1 MIFEEYTLF
10 SSPELKAQVNFADQN
25 LSIVHC
31 RCHWY
36 CCCSKLFTFSSSS
49 QEPHSQFQPN
59 LAQSILGWQGFKFD
73 QMKGPVLVQGEII
86 MKEQKYIDEIKKNVL
101 LQNHMTN
108 FNQTGHKAFLGE
120 GNSSLIKW
128 RAQPFSK
135 GRLLGNNKNT
145 LMKFKNLLNNH
156 WANYNQTCHSAS
168 SGEGYSSLFKWRTIQ
183 FSLSR
188 YKFLLQHCDNHMSL
202 WIWTVFS
209 GEHCGPWASR
219 FLLLE

>member
-1 MIFEEYTLF
+1 
-10 SSPELKAQVNFADQN
+10 
-25 LSIVHC
+25 
-31 RCHWY
+31 
-36 CCCSKLFTFSSSS
+36 
-49 QEPHSQFQPN
+49 
-59 LAQSILGWQGFKFD
+59 
-73 QMKGPVLVQGEII
+73 
-86 MKEQKYIDEIKKNVL
+86 
-101 LQNHMTN
+101 MTN
-108 FNQTGHKAFLGE
+108 FNQTGHKAFFGE
-120 GNSSLIKW
+120 GDSSLIKW

-202 WIWTVFS
+202 WISYCLSFLIVGIKAYHTRGPCVGVSLWT
-209 GEHCGPWASR
+209 
-219 FLLLE
+219 FLFCIQPLNPNPDSNWGAFFKDNDMLLQIDKDCRWVLNQLTSVYQLFMKLFMIQSINTEFIT